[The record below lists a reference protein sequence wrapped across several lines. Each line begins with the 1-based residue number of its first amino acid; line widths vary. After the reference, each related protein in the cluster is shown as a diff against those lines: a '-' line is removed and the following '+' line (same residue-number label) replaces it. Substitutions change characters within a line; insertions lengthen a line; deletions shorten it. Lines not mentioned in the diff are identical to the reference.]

1 MPQGG
6 SGGDKN
12 SQRAVALITSAGV
25 VLAAVITGA
34 FTLFSHGS
42 GSSAGIQ
49 ASSGSSSTTA
59 SAGRTGSPSPSALS
73 PSPVPP
79 GTPGSARISSVTSAS
94 GGSCLGETVKVP
106 IDISGLASADR
117 EVWLMAIVMTGTP
130 IHPVYY
136 AKQEL
141 VNALGVQIA
150 TIQFIGSAIGS
161 VRELVVVSSSS
172 ISFSWLRQ
180 NLANHGI
187 AAWDIKRVKLP
198 AGVSEISSHYRE
210 TRQC

>member
-1 MPQGG
+1 
-6 SGGDKN
+6 
-12 SQRAVALITSAGV
+12 
-25 VLAAVITGA
+25 
-34 FTLFSHGS
+34 
-42 GSSAGIQ
+42 
-49 ASSGSSSTTA
+49 
-59 SAGRTGSPSPSALS
+59 
-73 PSPVPP
+73 
-79 GTPGSARISSVTSAS
+79 
-94 GGSCLGETVKVP
+94 
-106 IDISGLASADR
+106 
-117 EVWLMAIVMTGTP
+117 MAIVMTGTP

-180 NLANHGI
+180 NLANDGI

-198 AGVSEISSHYRE
+198 AGVSEISPHYRE